1 MKKYFRVWKQIA
13 GMNFE
18 SQYGAGSR
26 LNTVLL
32 ITGKLI
38 RLFFVLLFLV
48 YLFSHTKSLA
58 GYNLFQTLLFFMTF
72 NLIDIIAQFFFRGI
86 YVTRFLVREGALDN
100 VLTKPINPLFRLASH
115 TIDFL
120 DLLTLIPVVGIL
132 IYVISKIDNITLT
145 GIILYLLLCSLGLVI
160 AMAIHIVIA
169 ALAVAT
175 QEIDNEIWIY
185 RDLMTM
191 GRFPIDIYSTPIR
204 FILTFIIPVAVMI
217 SVPSKAL
224 IGNLGLEWIFIS
236 MIITLVFLIFSLV
249 FWQWS
254 LKQYSSISN

>member
-1 MKKYFRVWKQIA
+1 MNKYQW
-13 GMNFE
+13 
-18 SQYGAGSR
+18 
-26 LNTVLL
+26 
-32 ITGKLI
+32 
-38 RLFFVLLFLV
+38 
-48 YLFSHTKSLA
+48 
-58 GYNLFQTLLFFMTF
+58 
-72 NLIDIIAQFFFRGI
+72 GI

-191 GRFPIDIYSTPIR
+191 GRFPIDI
-204 FILTFIIPVAVMI
+204 
-217 SVPSKAL
+217 
-224 IGNLGLEWIFIS
+224 
-236 MIITLVFLIFSLV
+236 
-249 FWQWS
+249 
-254 LKQYSSISN
+254 